1 MFSLKSV
8 VVGLTA
14 LAVPAWCITA
24 DQQAANLKTLTD
36 KSAALI
42 PEANKISATNGPLII
57 IGQGPYP
64 TIIQGLVDIISTA
77 SAHISQ
83 QDGSDQVS
91 EGAEADKVYDA
102 YSGFVAKHSDLMSI
116 LTTKAGLFTTVP
128 FIGEPVAAVLRQD
141 ESVFDAYYFGLSGLV
156 PSKGDEIRT
165 LGESLAKLIITATN
179 AYQGLSTTGGIGRR
193 GSEKRVAKVMVA

>member
-14 LAVPAWCITA
+14 LAAPDFSLTA

-42 PEANKISATNGPLII
+42 PEANMISATNGPF
-57 IGQGPYP
+57 PDRVP
-64 TIIQGLVDIISTA
+64 
-77 SAHISQ
+77 
-83 QDGSDQVS
+83 

-102 YSGFVAKHSDLMSI
+102 YSAFAAKHSDLMSI

-128 FIGEPVAAVLRQD
+128 FIGEPVATALRQD
-141 ESVFDAYYFGLSGLV
+141 EAVFDAYYFGLSGFV
-156 PSKGDEIRT
+156 PSKSDEFNT
-165 LGESLAKLIITATN
+165 LGETLAKSIVTATN
-179 AYQGLSTTGGIGRR
+179 AYQGLSTSGSPLARR
-193 GSEKRVAKVMVA
+193 SEQRVAKVMVA